1 MLNPSET
8 NNLVAVLITAG
19 GPIVARW
26 GVDATSWGAV
36 VSGLAEAAP
45 AIGGALW
52 LIYSHWNMKKVP
64 ETATVKPVPVAAAK

>member
-1 MLNPSET
+1 MNQSEY
-8 NNLVAVLITAG
+8 NNAAAVLVTAG

-36 VSGLAEAAP
+36 VSALVSAAP

-52 LIYSHWNMKKVP
+52 LIVSHWNMKKVP
-64 ETATVKPVPVAAAK
+64 ETAVVVSTGK